1 MRILIVGAGA
11 IGGWLAGV
19 LSRGGAEVALLARGA
34 TLQAIRADG
43 LSLIE
48 GGRRETFKPAASD
61 SAADLP
67 RPDAVVL
74 AVKTY
79 AFAEAAAA
87 AAPALSHGPR
97 HGSMG
102 PLLVTAMN
110 GLPWWFL
117 DRSDGP
123 LRGARLDSIDPGG
136 RGAQSLAA
144 ARPVGAPVGA
154 VVHAATR
161 VEAPGVVRV
170 VATDR
175 LILGEPDGAG
185 SAATVELARL
195 VAAGG
200 VACPVTD
207 EIRTEIW
214 AKLWGNASLNP
225 VSAIV
230 RRTSHGI
237 FGEPRLLELVHALME
252 EFARVGERLGLKL
265 PMSVAERMTVTA
277 KLGDFRTSMLVDVE
291 AGRPLEVEG
300 ILGVV
305 VELAEKLGEPVPA
318 SRAVYALARGIGQGA

>member
-19 LSRGGAEVALLARGA
+19 LARGGAEVALLARGA

-87 AAPALSHGPR
+87 AAPALSHGPA
-97 HGSMG
+97 MAPG

-144 ARPVGAPVGA
+144 ARPVGAPVA
-154 VVHAATR
+154 VVHASTR

-175 LILGEPDGAG
+175 LILGEPDGAA
-185 SAATVELARL
+185 SAATAELARL

-200 VACPVTD
+200 VACPVTAD
-207 EIRTEIW
+207 IRTEIW
-214 AKLWGNASLNP
+214 AKLWGNASMNP

-230 RRTSHGI
+230 RRSAHGL
-237 FGEPRLLELVHALME
+237 FGDPRLSELVRDPDGGVRARRRAPRPQAADERGRAPGRDPQARRLPHLHA
-252 EFARVGERLGLKL
+252 G
-265 PMSVAERMTVTA
+265 
-277 KLGDFRTSMLVDVE
+277 
-291 AGRPLEVEG
+291 
-300 ILGVV
+300 
-305 VELAEKLGEPVPA
+305 
-318 SRAVYALARGIGQGA
+318 

>member
-1 MRILIVGAGA
+1 LAMRVLVIGAGA
-11 IGGWLAGV
+11 VGGWLAGV

-34 TLQAIRADG
+34 ALTALRADG
-43 LSLIE
+43 LTLLE
-48 GGRRETFKPAASD
+48 GERREAFRLPAGD

-79 AFAEAAAA
+79 AFAEAAAS
-87 AAPALSHGPR
+87 AAPILR
-97 HGSMG
+97 HG

-117 DRSDGP
+117 DRLDGP
-123 LRGARLDSIDPGG
+123 LRGTRLDSIDPGG
-136 RGAQSLAA
+136 RAAEQLAE
-144 ARPVGAPVGA
+144 ARPVGA
-154 VVHAATR
+154 VVHASTR
-161 VEAPGVVRV
+161 VEGPGVVRV

-175 LILGEPDGAG
+175 LILGEPDGAT
-185 SAATVELARL
+185 SPATAELARL

-200 VACPVTD
+200 VACPVTP
-207 EIRTEIW
+207 EIRSEIW

-230 RRTSHGI
+230 RRTSQGI
-237 FGEPRLLELVHALME
+237 FGEPRLLGLVHALME
-252 EFARVGERLGLKL
+252 EFARVGERLGLRL
-265 PMSVAERMTVTA
+265 PMSVDERMAVTA
-277 KLGDFRTSMLVDVE
+277 KLGDFRTSMLMDAE

-300 ILGVV
+300 LLGVV

-318 SRAVYALARGIGQGA
+318 SRAVYALARAIGHEA